1 MGYRRKSEANKEGF
15 KMESYNFSRVGSAKF
30 KQINRMLY
38 LYKKVKA
45 ENITFTEVQ
54 IVREIENL
62 VRTHPEYNL
71 NPSDIGGLVTEAKYM
86 TGTTRVPTDLLD
98 LNTQFKNYARGE
110 VGSADNK
117 FDVAKTELDDS
128 DKIIQDGTDAQAELD
143 FDNEQRRGKYIKNT
157 VFGVAIGIL
166 VSAVLPAAGIPL
178 LMSQLGVA
186 AIGGV
191 VGGVYGGKKS
201 IEKAIKEGCLLS
213 VKDRAELQKKVRV
226 GNTENRLH
234 NGAKR
239 SAYTTAQANKSRV
252 HIKFADYESS
262 SNELDLIAEEQRQ
275 LDIEELNN
283 IRTSIDTLRASA
295 RYISAPGPG
304 YADSDQIK
312 TDVEAIYKK
321 FDPADSNSY
330 VADITNADYGDPAK
344 ANIIKAKMNEA
355 KSKLAEVRG
364 LIDGPRSK
372 LGEAAANFTNAKTEL
387 EKQYTEYN
395 KYFAVLSEADVRRKP
410 DVSAAHN
417 NVAGIYHR
425 LLSDVSADKEKDI
438 KVKIEKQEEAIL
450 DLKHEV
456 AKTILARK
464 TVAVSPSSNKSRAM
478 NDAIKAKEK
487 VENSES
493 ASPPVSPDQL
503 KNAKL
508 MESICLSVYRM
519 YEIKGYI
526 DGSRSTSKKVHIKRG
541 TGSVEVE
548 FDKEMNEGNSAGL
561 MYKVLELKAE
571 AVSTSRS
578 KSLKEIEQEI
588 AGYVSIA
595 ERYKSVHQAGGV
607 YSSTN
612 PAEEEPEMVM

>member
-1 MGYRRKSEANKEGF
+1 MA
-15 KMESYNFSRVGSAKF
+15 SYNFSRVGSAKF

-54 IVREIENL
+54 IVSEIENL

-71 NPSDIGGLVTEAKYM
+71 NPSDIGNLVTEAKYM

-110 VGSADNK
+110 VDSADNK

-213 VKDRAELQKKVRV
+213 VKDRAELQKKVRA

-239 SAYTTAQANKSRV
+239 SAYTTAQANKSCI

-295 RYISAPGPG
+295 CYISAPGPG

-364 LIDGPRSK
+364 LIDGPISK
-372 LGEAAANFTNAKTEL
+372 LGEAAANFTSAKTEL

-395 KYFAVLSEADVRRKP
+395 KYFAVLSEANVRSNSA
-410 DVSAAHN
+410 VSAAHN

-425 LLSDVSADKEKDI
+425 LLSDVSADKEEDI

-456 AKTILARK
+456 AKTFLDGE
-464 TVAVSPSSNKSRAM
+464 TVVASPSNDNDRAK
-478 NDAIKAKEK
+478 NDAIKAKGK
-487 VENSES
+487 VESLKS
-493 ASPPVSPDQL
+493 TSPPVSPDQL

-519 YEIKGYI
+519 YEIKEYI
-526 DGSRSTSKKVHIKRG
+526 DSVSSSASKKVHIKRG
-541 TGSVEVE
+541 TSSVEVE

-561 MYKVLELKAE
+561 MYEVLKLKAE

-595 ERYKSVHQAGGV
+595 ERYKSVHQAG
-607 YSSTN
+607 SSSSN
-612 PAEEEPEMVM
+612 PAEKEPEMVM